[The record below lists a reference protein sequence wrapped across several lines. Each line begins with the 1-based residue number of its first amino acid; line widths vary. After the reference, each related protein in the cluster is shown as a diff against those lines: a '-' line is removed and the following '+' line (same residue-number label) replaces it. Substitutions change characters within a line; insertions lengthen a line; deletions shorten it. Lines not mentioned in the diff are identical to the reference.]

1 VLRGQARF
9 GRVRSSM
16 AKGASASFLLT
27 GSTVRLTTVQVMSAL
42 EDQFLGLWQAHYPQ
56 LTFEREFSDIKAW
69 EADYQERYA
78 KSKRSKRY
86 RADFAHIESFTAV
99 EIQGGV
105 YSRGRHVTGS
115 GYERDC
121 RKYNLAYTS
130 GWTIFLL
137 TSQMAKEAY
146 WHALIA
152 SHIVESL
159 ARRA

>member
-1 VLRGQARF
+1 
-9 GRVRSSM
+9 
-16 AKGASASFLLT
+16 
-27 GSTVRLTTVQVMSAL
+27 MSAL
-42 EDQFLGLWQAHYPQ
+42 EDQFLSLWQVHCPQ
-56 LTFEREFSDIKAW
+56 LILEREFSDIAAW

-86 RADFAHIESFTAV
+86 RLDFAHPDSRTGV

-105 YSRGRHVTGS
+105 YNRGRHVTGS

-137 TSQMAKEAY
+137 TSQMAKDAY

-152 SHIVESL
+152 AHIAASPL
-159 ARRA
+159 LLH

>member
-1 VLRGQARF
+1 
-9 GRVRSSM
+9 
-16 AKGASASFLLT
+16 
-27 GSTVRLTTVQVMSAL
+27 MSAL
-42 EDQFLGLWQAHYPQ
+42 EDQFLGLWQVHCPQ
-56 LTFEREFSDIKAW
+56 LILEREFTDIAAW

-86 RADFAHIESFTAV
+86 RLDFAHPNSRTGV

-105 YSRGRHVTGS
+105 YNRGRHVTGS

-137 TSQMAKEAY
+137 TSQMAKDAY

-152 SHIVESL
+152 AHIAASPPPL
-159 ARRA
+159 R

>member
-1 VLRGQARF
+1 
-9 GRVRSSM
+9 
-16 AKGASASFLLT
+16 
-27 GSTVRLTTVQVMSAL
+27 MSAL
-42 EDQFLGLWQAHYPQ
+42 EDQFLSLWQVHCPQ
-56 LTFEREFSDIKAW
+56 LILEREFSDIAAW

-86 RADFAHIESFTAV
+86 RLDFAHPDSRTGI

-105 YSRGRHVTGS
+105 YNRGRHVTGS

-130 GWTIFLL
+130 RWTIFLL
-137 TSQMAKEAY
+137 TSQMAKDAY

-152 SHIVESL
+152 AHIVALQQRL
-159 ARRA
+159 A

>member
-1 VLRGQARF
+1 L
-9 GRVRSSM
+9 
-16 AKGASASFLLT
+16 
-27 GSTVRLTTVQVMSAL
+27 SAL
-42 EDQFLGLWQAHYPQ
+42 EDQFLSLWQAHYPQ

-159 ARRA
+159 SRRA